1 MTKLLTPQEAADYLR
16 VKVSFIYERTR
27 NNAIPLRRVGKF
39 IRIPQDELIAWLD
52 EQTGPLHTSRGAC
65 PAKLWLSGAVT
76 WRWQLRSL
84 NLVLSAA
91 RTLGMLNGSRH
102 ATRLR

>member
-52 EQTGPLHTSRGAC
+52 EQTAPCTHREEHAQPS
-65 PAKLWLSGAVT
+65 SGC
-76 WRWQLRSL
+76 REQ
-84 NLVLSAA
+84 
-91 RTLGMLNGSRH
+91 
-102 ATRLR
+102 